1 MKSIFK
7 RKKNRDEGVPDLTI
21 NRISKKADI
30 VLNICFSVWTLACVL
45 PLLLVVIVSFSSEQ
59 SIFENGY
66 SFFPSEWSLAAY
78 EFFFKLGD
86 QLIRSYGITIFV
98 TVVGTLFSLAISAS
112 FAYVLS
118 RSDYAYNRLFTL
130 LMLFTMLFNGGIVP
144 QYIMWTTIFH
154 VRNTYAA
161 LIFPNLLMT
170 AFNIFLVRN
179 YYTNSIPDALYE
191 AAQLDGA
198 TEIGIFSR
206 VVFPLA
212 KPVVATIAL
221 FTGLSYWNSWTNAL
235 YYVQDPKYFGIQNLL
250 MRIMKN
256 IEYLRTGATEMA
268 AEGQAVSLPGNSIR
282 MALAFIGL
290 IPILILYPMMQ
301 KYFIKG
307 VVVGAVKG

>member
-1 MKSIFK
+1 MNFSM
-7 RKKNRDEGVPDLTI
+7 NDEMRFRLIATVILLVI
-21 NRISKKADI
+21 AI
-30 VLNICFSVWTLACVL
+30 VAVF
-45 PLLLVVIVSFSSEQ
+45 PMLLLVVASFTDENEL
-59 SIFENGY
+59 ITNGY
-66 SFFPSEWSLAAY
+66 QIFPKKFSLDAY
-78 EFFFKLGD
+78 TYM
-86 QLIRSYGITIFV
+86 IRQASTIV
-98 TVVGTLFSLAISAS
+98 RAYLVTIGTTVVGTCLSIFLTTSI
-112 FAYVLS
+112 AYPMARRTFRYRNVLS
-118 RSDYAYNRLFTL
+118 FFVY
-130 LMLFTMLFNGGIVP
+130 FTMLFNGGLVP
-144 QYIMWTTIFH
+144 QYIMWTNLFH
-154 VRNTYAA
+154 IKDTYAA

-198 TEIGIFSR
+198 TEIGIFTR

>member
-1 MKSIFK
+1 MKFLM
-7 RKKNRDEGVPDLTI
+7 NDERRFRLIATVILLVI
-21 NRISKKADI
+21 AI
-30 VLNICFSVWTLACVL
+30 VAVF
-45 PLLLVVIVSFSSEQ
+45 PMLLLVVASFTDENEL
-59 SIFENGY
+59 ITNGY
-66 SFFPSEWSLAAY
+66 QIFPKKFSLDAY
-78 EFFFKLGD
+78 TYM
-86 QLIRSYGITIFV
+86 IRQASTIV
-98 TVVGTLFSLAISAS
+98 RAYLVTIGTTVVGTCLSIFLTTSI
-112 FAYVLS
+112 AYPMARRTFRYRNVLS
-118 RSDYAYNRLFTL
+118 FFVY
-130 LMLFTMLFNGGIVP
+130 FTMLFNGGLVP
-144 QYIMWTTIFH
+144 QYIMWTNLFH
-154 VRNTYAA
+154 IKDTYAA

-198 TEIGIFSR
+198 TEIGIFTR